1 MGTHKMRK
9 SLKSSSP
16 TLKHEKYLWG
26 EGIRH
31 IAGIDEVGKGAW
43 AGPLTVVAVVIPQ
56 EKRIYK
62 VRDSKLLRESERE
75 ALFPKVAEW
84 CVTWAVGHATN
95 HECDELGMSES
106 QKLATKRAIEGL
118 SFKPDHY
125 LIDGKWDFVGHAVG
139 TTNVTKIVKGD
150 LKCLAIASASILA
163 KVIRDRLMREYDFQY
178 PYYKFADNKGYPSPQ
193 HIQALHEYG
202 PCELHRQSWAFM
214 DQLKSHGVTRI
225 KRPNPQGTL
234 FP

>member
-1 MGTHKMRK
+1 MRK

-75 ALFPKVAEW
+75 AL
-84 CVTWAVGHATN
+84 
-95 HECDELGMSES
+95 S
-106 QKLATKRAIEGL
+106 
-118 SFKPDHY
+118 
-125 LIDGKWDFVGHAVG
+125 
-139 TTNVTKIVKGD
+139 
-150 LKCLAIASASILA
+150 
-163 KVIRDRLMREYDFQY
+163 
-178 PYYKFADNKGYPSPQ
+178 
-193 HIQALHEYG
+193 
-202 PCELHRQSWAFM
+202 
-214 DQLKSHGVTRI
+214 
-225 KRPNPQGTL
+225 
-234 FP
+234 